1 MPTHPNHIVAGQKM
15 YTTGHLR
22 VMRETLGQ
30 ARKTGEFPNTASLLE
45 DPKAIVEDYQL
56 LERLRDVRG
65 NPSKPPPKQ
74 YNLLRIEIARRIKTR
89 DEAEGGSTRL
99 EEMDNRIQSW
109 MGSINKEAR
118 MLEITQAAL
127 QRKGISNPTQADLD
141 AIAEEFMQIAERT
154 LLDVA
159 NPLRMNATRM
169 EGNISRFDNQLSGF
183 DGAMTAQLDGMS
195 AQLNGLSD
203 LNSAVNTSMSAQVN
217 TLNTVLTNLQAN
229 MSKAVGASAE
239 AMSNA
244 VGTSTNAMS
253 TAMASQLGTL
263 NTMLSTQSSTFD
275 SSLNMLNTSLNTVTS
290 DLHQLTANLP
300 NIIAAA
306 AQAAVQQ
313 QLANTSHQHAF
324 PQQHHWNHELSL
336 QPITHDT
343 EVRKPNFN
351 NTIHNLIRRTKY
363 SMAPEKPVSRAA
375 ANSRSAIETHRASNK
390 HSQNEPLEK
399 VQIPAAAK
407 PNKDS
412 VVDKKATNRRPPPL
426 RRPATHQLP
435 SEEQKKA
442 NGRYTGRKLVQWN
455 RQPVAEKFLLALAF
469 ECEKKGIELPWD
481 EAAHRF
487 RPNVTGNAARQYVT
501 KMSKRHLEEGRVVPP
516 RGDLRRFDNRDTWGV
531 VLDRDTGEPR
541 AVSWDED
548 VHEPDKFP
556 VDEQTVTI
564 EEEEDAAL
572 ALTQMGIP
580 QMGFPMNSDHAFSMM
595 PAANPLPLGDRTELP
610 GAHQFAPHPSTLASV
625 PDLNW
630 EQDIGSADN
639 GSELPQPDF
648 NWLKFRSDDITDED
662 ERFCQG

>member
-1 MPTHPNHIVAGQKM
+1 
-15 YTTGHLR
+15 
-22 VMRETLGQ
+22 
-30 ARKTGEFPNTASLLE
+30 
-45 DPKAIVEDYQL
+45 
-56 LERLRDVRG
+56 
-65 NPSKPPPKQ
+65 
-74 YNLLRIEIARRIKTR
+74 
-89 DEAEGGSTRL
+89 
-99 EEMDNRIQSW
+99 
-109 MGSINKEAR
+109 
-118 MLEITQAAL
+118 
-127 QRKGISNPTQADLD
+127 
-141 AIAEEFMQIAERT
+141 
-154 LLDVA
+154 
-159 NPLRMNATRM
+159 
-169 EGNISRFDNQLSGF
+169 
-183 DGAMTAQLDGMS
+183 
-195 AQLNGLSD
+195 
-203 LNSAVNTSMSAQVN
+203 
-217 TLNTVLTNLQAN
+217 
-229 MSKAVGASAE
+229 
-239 AMSNA
+239 
-244 VGTSTNAMS
+244 
-253 TAMASQLGTL
+253 
-263 NTMLSTQSSTFD
+263 
-275 SSLNMLNTSLNTVTS
+275 
-290 DLHQLTANLP
+290 
-300 NIIAAA
+300 
-306 AQAAVQQ
+306 
-313 QLANTSHQHAF
+313 
-324 PQQHHWNHELSL
+324 
-336 QPITHDT
+336 
-343 EVRKPNFN
+343 
-351 NTIHNLIRRTKY
+351 
-363 SMAPEKPVSRAA
+363 MAPEKPVSKAA

-399 VQIPAAAK
+399 VQIPATTK

-531 VLDRDTGEPR
+531 VLDKDTGEPR

-548 VHEPDKFP
+548 VNEPDKFP

-572 ALTQMGIP
+572 ALTQ
-580 QMGFPMNSDHAFSMM
+580 
-595 PAANPLPLGDRTELP
+595 
-610 GAHQFAPHPSTLASV
+610 PSTLASV

-662 ERFCQG
+662 ERYCQG